1 MRIRSLPRGFTDL
14 PEGVS
19 LGELDDQG
27 GMGAMKRAST
37 TAMAVLTAGTILLT
51 ACGNAATTTEG
62 NPVSGGTLTVSF
74 KDDLKTLDPAIGYD
88 TDSWSIER
96 SIYNG
101 LLDYKGFTT
110 QLQPDIA
117 ADMPKISADGK
128 TYTFKIRSGVKFSNG
143 RAVTADD
150 FKYSWERMLDPMPG
164 GLFWCSVHGT
174 QDFFNGTTTSI
185 PGFKVIDTSTLEID
199 LDSPNQSFLNI
210 IAMPF
215 GFVIPKEAVAAAG
228 ENFAHQP
235 VGTGPFVLSK
245 WTPGQLIVLK
255 KNPNYF
261 GTKPYLD
268 EVDAQ
273 IGLTPEVGYLRM
285 QNNQLDI
292 PQPDQTIPS
301 AQYIQLSSNPNWK
314 NRILKTPNVDIYYL
328 AMNVNMRPFDNK
340 LVRQAFNYVVNKAN
354 LIKIV
359 NGRAGINN
367 GIQAPPMPGYVQ
379 NYNPLGLDGNGQS
392 IQKAK
397 DLLKQA
403 GYDASHPFPAQ
414 DLVYQ
419 KSSADW
425 DRWEASIQQDFQQ
438 VGVTLNL
445 KGLAFNAFLDVTGKP
460 NTVALSVNAWLQDF
474 PDPSD
479 FIDPILTCAAAN
491 VTANGGNVAFFCDK
505 DADKLADQA
514 RGDTNS
520 TERLK
525 LYQQFQDIIVTKDFP
540 WVPMFSTLET
550 NTSAARVHGYQLHPV
565 WPFVATSIWVTGN
578 APSLAPASA
587 SASASAS

>member
-1 MRIRSLPRGFTDL
+1 
-14 PEGVS
+14 
-19 LGELDDQG
+19 
-27 GMGAMKRAST
+27 MKRANT
-37 TAMAVLTAGTILLT
+37 TAMAVLMGGTILLS

-96 SIYNG
+96 QIYNG

-117 ADMPKISADGK
+117 AEMPKISTDGK

-143 RAVTADD
+143 RTVTAGD
-150 FKYSWERMLDPMPG
+150 FKYSWERMLDPKTAGPMTG
-164 GLFWCSVHGT
+164 GSFWGGVHGA
-174 QDFFNGTTTSI
+174 QDFYNGAATSI
-185 PGFKVIDTSTLEID
+185 SGIKVIDPSTLEID
-199 LDSPNQSFLNI
+199 LDTPNQSFLNI

-228 ENFAHQP
+228 SDYAHKP
-235 VGTGPFVLSK
+235 VGTGPFTLDK

-255 KNPNYF
+255 KNANYF

-273 IGLTPEVGYLRM
+273 IGLTPEVAYLRV

-292 PQPDQTIPS
+292 AQPDNTIPS
-301 AQYIQLSSNPNWK
+301 AQYIQLSSNPTWK
-314 NRILKTPNVDIYYL
+314 NRILKNTNVDIYYL
-328 AMNVNMRPFDNK
+328 AMNVNMKPFDNK
-340 LVRQAFNYVVNKAN
+340 LVRQAFNYLVNKAN
-354 LIKIV
+354 LVKIL
-359 NGRAGINN
+359 NGRGVVNN
-367 GIQAPPMPGYVQ
+367 GIQAPPMPGYVP
-379 NYNPLGLDGNGQS
+379 NYNPLGLDANGQS
-392 IQKAK
+392 VQKAK

-403 GYDASHPFPAQ
+403 GYDASHPFPPQ
-414 DLVYQ
+414 DLVYA
-419 KSSADW
+419 KASADW
-425 DRWEASIQQDFQQ
+425 DRWAASIQQDFQQ
-438 VGVTLNL
+438 AGVTLNL
-445 KGLAFNAFLDVTGKP
+445 KGLAFNAFLDITGKP
-460 NTVALSVNAWLQDF
+460 NTTALSLNNWIQDF

-505 DADKLADQA
+505 DADKIADQA

-520 TERLK
+520 AERLK
-525 LYQQFQDIIVTKDFP
+525 LYQQFQDIIVSKDFP
-540 WVPMFSTLET
+540 WVPLFSSVET
-550 NTSAARVHGYQLHPV
+550 NTSAPRVHGYQIHPV
-565 WPFVATSIWVTGN
+565 WPFTTTSIWVTGG
-578 APSLAPASA
+578 APSLAPAPASA
-587 SASASAS
+587 SASAS

>member
-1 MRIRSLPRGFTDL
+1 MRRIQTA
-14 PEGVS
+14 
-19 LGELDDQG
+19 
-27 GMGAMKRAST
+27 AMP
-37 TAMAVLTAGTILLT
+37 VLMAGTILLS

-96 SIYNG
+96 QIYNG

-117 ADMPKISADGK
+117 ADMPKISTDGK

-143 RAVTADD
+143 RTVTADD
-150 FKYSWERMLDPMPG
+150 FKYSWERMLDPKTAGPMTG
-164 GLFWCSVHGT
+164 GSFWGGVHGA
-174 QDFFNGTTTSI
+174 QDFYNGAATSI
-185 PGFKVIDTSTLEID
+185 SGIKVIDPSTLEID
-199 LDSPNQSFLNI
+199 LDTPNQSFLNI

-228 ENFAHQP
+228 SDYAHKP
-235 VGTGPFVLSK
+235 VGTGPFTLDK

-255 KNPNYF
+255 KNPSYF

-273 IGLTPEVGYLRM
+273 IGLTPEVAYLRV

-292 PQPDQTIPS
+292 AQPDNTIPS
-301 AQYIQLSSNPNWK
+301 AQYIQLSSNPTWK
-314 NRILKTPNVDIYYL
+314 NRILKNTNVDIYYL
-328 AMNVNMRPFDNK
+328 AMNVNMKPFDNK
-340 LVRQAFNYVVNKAN
+340 LVRQAFNYLVNKAN
-354 LIKIV
+354 LVKIL
-359 NGRAGINN
+359 NGRGVVNN
-367 GIQAPPMPGYVQ
+367 GIQAPPMPGYVP
-379 NYNPLGLDGNGQS
+379 NYNPLGLDANGQS
-392 IQKAK
+392 VQKAK

-403 GYDASHPFPAQ
+403 GYDASHPFPPQ
-414 DLVYQ
+414 DLVYA
-419 KSSADW
+419 KASADW
-425 DRWEASIQQDFQQ
+425 DRWAASIQQDFQQ
-438 VGVTLNL
+438 AGVTLNL
-445 KGLAFNAFLDVTGKP
+445 KGLAFSAFLDITGKP
-460 NTVALSVNAWLQDF
+460 NTTALSLNNWIQDF

-505 DADKLADQA
+505 DADKIADQA

-520 TERLK
+520 AERLK
-525 LYQQFQDIIVTKDFP
+525 LYQQFQDIVVSKDFP
-540 WVPMFSTLET
+540 WVPLFSSVET
-550 NTSAARVHGYQLHPV
+550 NTSAPRVHGYQIHPV
-565 WPFVATSIWVTGN
+565 WPFTTTSIWVTGG
-578 APSLAPASA
+578 APSLAPAPASA
-587 SASASAS
+587 SASAS

>member
-1 MRIRSLPRGFTDL
+1 
-14 PEGVS
+14 
-19 LGELDDQG
+19 
-27 GMGAMKRAST
+27 MKRVNTA
-37 TAMAVLTAGTILLT
+37 AMAVLGVGTILLS
-51 ACGNAATTTEG
+51 ACGNSVSTAEG
-62 NPVSGGTLTVSF
+62 QPVSGGTLTVSF

-96 SIYNG
+96 QIYNG

-117 ADMPKISADGK
+117 ADMPKISTDGK

-143 RAVTADD
+143 RTVTADD
-150 FKYSWERMLDPMPG
+150 FKYSWERMLDPKTAGPMTG
-164 GLFWCSVHGT
+164 GSFWGGVHGA
-174 QDFFNGTTTSI
+174 QDFYSGATTSI
-185 PGFKVIDTSTLEID
+185 PGFKVIDPSTLEID

-228 ENFAHQP
+228 SDYAHKP
-235 VGTGPFVLSK
+235 VGTGPFTLDK

-273 IGLTPEVGYLRM
+273 IGLTPEVAYLRV

-292 PQPDQTIPS
+292 AQPDNTIPS

-328 AMNVNMRPFDNK
+328 AMNVNMKPFDNK
-340 LVRQAFNYVVNKAN
+340 LVRQAFNDLVNKAN
-354 LIKIV
+354 LVKIL
-359 NGRAGINN
+359 NGRGVVNN
-367 GIQAPPMPGYVQ
+367 GIQAPPMPGYVPS
-379 NYNPLGLDGNGQS
+379 YNPLGLDGNGQN

-403 GYDASHPFPAQ
+403 GYDAGHPFPAQ
-414 DLVYQ
+414 DLVYA
-419 KSSADW
+419 KASADW
-425 DRWEASIQQDFQQ
+425 DRWAASIQQDFQQ
-438 VGVTLNL
+438 AGVTINL
-445 KGLAFNAFLDVTGKP
+445 KGLAFNAFLDITGKP
-460 NTVALSVNAWLQDF
+460 NTTALSLNNWIQDF

-505 DADKLADQA
+505 DADKIADQA

-520 TERLK
+520 AERLK
-525 LYQQFQDIIVTKDFP
+525 LYQQFQDIVVTKDFP
-540 WVPMFSTLET
+540 WVPLFSSVET
-550 NTSAARVHGYQLHPV
+550 NTSAPRVHGYQIHPV
-565 WPFVATSIWVTGN
+565 WPFTTTSIWVTGG
-578 APSLAPASA
+578 APSLAPAPASA
-587 SASASAS
+587 SASASP